1 MVIESH
7 LFRCCSNI
15 PELAA
20 KKKKFP
26 ESQEMES
33 NIFLLPIFLY
43 SKWNSDIGIL
53 FIIVVRAL
61 RISVLQLRN

>member
-20 KKKKFP
+20 KKKFP

-33 NIFLLPIFLY
+33 NIFLLPIILY
-43 SKWNSDIGIL
+43 SKWTSDIGIL

-61 RISVLQLRN
+61 RICAPA